1 MAFNRTIGFVAGS
14 WTTFKEISG
23 DEYDAGIAAK
33 PAKAQPIQSQPAQV
47 QPVPV
52 QPAQSEPVQK

>member
-1 MAFNRTIGFVAGS
+1 VTLQFSDV
-14 WTTFKEISG
+14 KEISA

-52 QPAQSEPVQK
+52 QPAQSEPV